1 MILSDTG
8 ILDAMYR
15 GEIVIDPFHRHALG
29 GNSYDVHLGE
39 TLLVYKGPTG
49 EADRWYGPGGAV
61 HRILD
66 AKQENPTEEIV
77 IPEPEGYVL
86 EPGMLYLASTIE
98 YTETHRHVPV
108 LDGKS
113 SIGRLGM
120 AIHVTA
126 GFGDVGFC
134 NHWTMEIFVIH
145 PVRVY
150 VGMPVGQL
158 RFHVVNGEVRTPYA
172 RKPGAKYSSRD
183 PKPQPSRMYKN
194 FLQEP

>member
-15 GEIVIDPFHRHALG
+15 GEIVIDPFVRHALG

-39 TLLVYKGPTG
+39 TLLVYTPSR
-49 EADRWYGPGGAV
+49 DRWFGPGGV
-61 HRILD
+61 VMPVLD
-66 AKQENPTEEIV
+66 AKRENPTEEIS
-77 IPEPEGYVL
+77 IPDDGYLL
-86 EPGMLYLASTIE
+86 EPGVLYLAATLE
-98 YTETHRHVPV
+98 YTETHKHVPV

-113 SIGRLGM
+113 SVGRLGM

-150 VGMPVGQL
+150 AGMPIGQL
-158 RFHVVNGEVRTPYA
+158 RFHQVHGEVRNPYA
-172 RKPGAKYSSRD
+172 RKPGAKYAARD
-183 PKPQPSRMYKN
+183 HKPQPSRMHKN
-194 FLQEP
+194 FEKDK